1 MPKLRILTV
10 KQIKLN
16 AGNFKHVELPKTGFS
31 IVLNLDNKQES
42 ALKDPKLRKALDE
55 VAAKASKNFLLETTK
70 RLQEFDKLFAGM
82 LAKGAPPAGVA
93 KQALKLK
100 RALEKEA
107 PKWEKAAEREV
118 MAKLSALMKKKR

>member
-16 AGNFKHVELPKTGFS
+16 ASNYKHVELPETGFN
-31 IVLNLDNKQES
+31 IVLALDKKQES
-42 ALKDPKLRKALDE
+42 ALEDPKLRKVLDE
-55 VAAKASKNFLLETTK
+55 TAAKAYKKFLLETAK
-70 RLQEFDKLFAGM
+70 RLQKFDKLFGGM
-82 LAKGAPPAGVA
+82 IEKGAPPAGVA
-93 KQALKLK
+93 KQISNLK

-118 MAKLSALMKKKR
+118 MAKLTSLLKKKR